1 MTQKMS
7 QDVFKLSL
15 KEKLKKL
22 GQPEYVYEALM
33 KTDAK
38 NQAYV
43 EDMVNIILIKGYM
56 TA

>member
-1 MTQKMS
+1 MS